1 MATEVHNHAEPSLS
15 SLLGGIVNDVQ
26 DLVKQQFKLARH
38 EIEADLRKS
47 KEGASVL
54 ALGVGVV
61 LLGAIMFCLMLA
73 HLIHWLATPA
83 SSVSTMDPA
92 SLPLWACHA
101 IVSAVLLV
109 PGGFLIL
116 AGKKKIEQINPVQNP
131 ATEALQEN
139 VQWMTNPK

>member
-47 KEGASVL
+47 KEGASIL
-54 ALGVGVV
+54 ALGVGFV
-61 LLGAIMFCLMLA
+61 LLGAIMLCLMLA
-73 HLIHWLATPA
+73 HLMHWLASP
-83 SSVSTMDPA
+83 STMDPA

-101 IVSAVLLV
+101 IVGAVLLV
-109 PGGFLIL
+109 PGGFLIV

-131 ATEALQEN
+131 ATQALQEN